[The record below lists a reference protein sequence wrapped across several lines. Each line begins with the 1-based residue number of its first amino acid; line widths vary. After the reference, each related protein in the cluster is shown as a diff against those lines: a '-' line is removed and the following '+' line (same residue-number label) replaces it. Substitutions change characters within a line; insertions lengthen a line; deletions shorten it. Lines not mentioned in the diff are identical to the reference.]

1 MFRVSIIRRESHVG
15 PGIQIYTF
23 YLYRNLTLG
32 FFLLVGLGHIDGTSS
47 SVFAVSIEVEMKL
60 LVRSIGDHLR
70 SQNFYPRA
78 RKICANLDAHQDII
92 GHNAPVRSQILPE
105 YHEYDTFEGHGKDDV
120 TSKVSNPP
128 FTNLGQ
134 RCDATKNPCSLDD
147 FLVAE
152 LPIKPRFTAL

>member
-15 PGIQIYTF
+15 SGIQIYTF

-92 GHNAPVRSQILPE
+92 GHYAPVRP
-105 YHEYDTFEGHGKDDV
+105 
-120 TSKVSNPP
+120 
-128 FTNLGQ
+128 
-134 RCDATKNPCSLDD
+134 
-147 FLVAE
+147 
-152 LPIKPRFTAL
+152 